1 MNKSSFPLNYGQ
13 HTSSMWM
20 LEGVAGEPMTTKTSK
35 SGFRLRQWFSD
46 STVKRI
52 YKNASVL
59 LGGKFLAALTS
70 IAYIPLATHSLGATL
85 FGVLVLVNG
94 YTRVVA
100 AALTFQVR
108 LALVRHATICL
119 HQGSH
124 DKLRK
129 LLGFML
135 LIELGFGVLA
145 ISIAALLVPFAAEQ
159 FSWPAEELPVIMLYS
174 LATVSMMHSMPS
186 GVLYVFGRFKLL
198 SLQQTVGPTVRLIF
212 AALAYVLDAGLSG
225 FLLAWLAGSIA
236 ESAIQWFFGLRELSR
251 QGLLKGLLQWPKGI
265 TRQHQGIWRFVLTT
279 KFDTSLEELSSRAT
293 PLAVGWILG
302 PAAAGLYHVA
312 MKIGMVLTQPMML
325 VGQTL
330 YPELSKL
337 VASKQFQN
345 LNRVVVRTGLI
356 AVALG
361 LLVLLVLSV
370 FGTQILEFFG
380 GTGFDAATNVLVLIA
395 LAGTI
400 QLFGFPMSSALVA
413 SGRPG
418 SVLKIK
424 LVTSVV
430 LFPVL
435 LGLLKLYGLNGA
447 GFYATAFALV
457 TVIFLAIAFRRHI
470 AS

>member
-1 MNKSSFPLNYGQ
+1 
-13 HTSSMWM
+13 
-20 LEGVAGEPMTTKTSK
+20 MTLKTRK
-35 SGFRLRQWFSD
+35 SGFRLRKWLSD
-46 STVKRI
+46 TTVKRI

-59 LGGKFLAALTS
+59 LGGKFLAALAS

-94 YTRVVA
+94 YTRAVA

-108 LALVRHATICL
+108 LALVRHATLCL
-119 HQGSH
+119 HEKSH

-135 LIELGFGVLA
+135 LIELGFGILA
-145 ISIAALLVPFAAEQ
+145 ILIAALLVPFAAEQ
-159 FSWPAEELPVIMLYS
+159 FSWPSEELPMIMLYS

-186 GVLYVFGRFKLL
+186 GVLYIFGRFKLL
-198 SLQQTVGPTVRLIF
+198 SLQQTVGPTVRLVF
-212 AALAYVLDAGLSG
+212 ATLAYVLDAGLSG

-236 ESAIQWFFGLRELSR
+236 EAAFQWFFGLRELSR
-251 QGLLKGLLQWPKGI
+251 RGLLNGLLRWPKGI
-265 TRQHQGIWRFVLTT
+265 TRQHEGIWRFVLTT

-312 MKIGMVLTQPMML
+312 MKIGMVLTQPMVL

-345 LNRVVVRTGLI
+345 LNRVVLRTGLI

-361 LLVLLVLSV
+361 LVVLLVLSA
-370 FGTQILEFFG
+370 FGEQILVLYG
-380 GTGFDAATNVLVLIA
+380 GAGFDAAYHVLVLIA
-395 LAGTI
+395 LGATM
-400 QLFGFPMSSALVA
+400 QLFGFPMSAALVA

-424 LVTSVV
+424 LASSIL
-430 LFPVL
+430 LFPAL
-435 LGLLKLYGLNGA
+435 LGLLQLYGLNGA
-447 GFYATAFALV
+447 GFYAVGFALV
-457 TVIFLAIAFRRHI
+457 VVTLISVAFRRNTARQLSPEHQV
-470 AS
+470 S

>member
-1 MNKSSFPLNYGQ
+1 
-13 HTSSMWM
+13 
-20 LEGVAGEPMTTKTSK
+20 MTLKTRK
-35 SGFRLRQWFSD
+35 SGFRLRKWFSD
-46 STVKRI
+46 TTVKRI

-94 YTRVVA
+94 YTRAVA

-108 LALVRHATICL
+108 LALVRHATLCL
-119 HQGSH
+119 HEKSH

-135 LIELGFGVLA
+135 LIELGFGIFA

-159 FSWPAEELPVIMLYS
+159 FSWPAEELPMIMLYS

-186 GVLYVFGRFKLL
+186 GVLYLFGRFRLL

-236 ESAIQWFFGLRELSR
+236 ESAFQWFFGLRELSR
-251 QGLLKGLLQWPKGI
+251 RGLLDGLLRWPKGI
-265 TRQHQGIWRFVLTT
+265 TRQHEGIWRFVLTT

-312 MKIGMVLTQPMML
+312 MKIGMVLTQPMVL

-345 LNRVVVRTGLI
+345 LNRVVLRTGLI

-361 LLVLLVLSV
+361 LIVFLLLSTFGEQILVL
-370 FGTQILEFFG
+370 FG
-380 GTGFDAATNVLVLIA
+380 GTGFDAAYHVLILIA
-395 LAGTI
+395 LGATI
-400 QLFGFPMSSALVA
+400 QLFGFPMSAALVA
-413 SGRPG
+413 CGRPG

-424 LVTSVV
+424 LASSIL

-447 GFYATAFALV
+447 GFYAVGFALV
-457 TVIFLAIAFRRHI
+457 VVILISVAFRRNTARQSSPEHQV
-470 AS
+470 S